1 MFRLSTLRR
10 IALAGSGLTFGT
22 IALLTTVAPVTVA
35 GYYGLTPNGVDG
47 LSEVRAVF
55 TGFWLALAAA
65 MLSAARRPEQTMLG
79 DVCGLMILMQ
89 ALARV
94 TSLVLDGRPSLPFV
108 GAMLGELV
116 TAALILAPR
125 IRRLSTSVPQS
136 SSQPDDESRRM
147 P

>member
-1 MFRLSTLRR
+1 MLSLPVLRR
-10 IALAGSGLTFGT
+10 LALAGSGLTFAT
-22 IALLTTVAPVTVA
+22 IALLTTVAPITVA
-35 GYYGLTPNGVDG
+35 GFYGLTPNGVDG

-65 MLSAARRPEQTMLG
+65 MLTAARRPEQTMLG
-79 DVCGLMILMQ
+79 DVCGLMILLQ

-94 TSLVLDGRPSLPFV
+94 SSLVLDGRPSLPFI

-125 IRRLSTSVPQS
+125 VAEKRAASA
-136 SSQPDDESRRM
+136 D
-147 P
+147 